1 NSDNLMN
8 RAVQSVYSPG
18 SVFKLITYGTA
29 LEKRLISP
37 DAMIDSG
44 NGTIEVAGHRFR
56 DSHAIGTVTY
66 TKALAH
72 SSNVCAIKTG
82 LRIGKDNFYQ
92 SL

>member
-1 NSDNLMN
+1 
-8 RAVQSVYSPG
+8 
-18 SVFKLITYGTA
+18 
-29 LEKRLISP
+29 
-37 DAMIDSG
+37 MIDSG

-92 SL
+92 SLQNFGFGKRTGIELPAETPGIVRPPSRWNG